1 MNKVTRLAVEDA
13 AREAAGTLFR
23 CAPISQRVPFP
34 NDGPIH
40 EFDIYAAGE
49 LIGGVST
56 SPLKTSGGRWNTGG
70 FDRACSE
77 LLWLSLWP
85 GTERRIHILTDKPLA
100 EKLVSRY
107 RGVAFP
113 HVISVYHY
121 ACQANS
127 LSLMGT
133 LWPSHSQQPTL
144 KGAVELSR

>member
-56 SPLKTSGGRWNTGG
+56 SPLKTSGGVGTQGALIAHALSFYGSHFGPERSNG
-70 FDRACSE
+70 FTS
-77 LLWLSLWP
+77 
-85 GTERRIHILTDKPLA
+85 
-100 EKLVSRY
+100 
-107 RGVAFP
+107 
-113 HVISVYHY
+113 
-121 ACQANS
+121 
-127 LSLMGT
+127 
-133 LWPSHSQQPTL
+133 
-144 KGAVELSR
+144 